1 MESHV
6 ENLPKSAVKLTITV
20 SPAEMRGYFTQAAK
34 ALSKRANIQGFRKGK
49 APRSILEAR
58 VGKEYLAHQ
67 AMELA
72 VSDSYYQ
79 AIVKHQLRPIGRPQT
94 DLKHEHAHLEE
105 QGLSFT
111 ATVPVMP
118 DVQLGD
124 YKAIRVKPQPSAY
137 SDKLVD
143 EALEQLQKSR
153 AGSAQVTRAAKT
165 GDRVEI
171 DFVGKIGGQEFEG
184 GKSENHPLVLGE
196 GSFVPGFEDE
206 LVGLKAGQVKTF
218 TVKFPKDYR
227 ATELAGK
234 PAEFTVTMKQ
244 VQETTL
250 PPLDDAFATGFGATS
265 LAELRKRLAE
275 NLKTKKEAE
284 ATRATETAVV
294 DAVVDRATV
303 EVPEAL
309 AEEELTGM
317 MAELR
322 QQIERQGLPYDKYL
336 EHLGKTEDD
345 LRKEHRDQA
354 ERRVK
359 MSLVLNAVQDAEGI
373 TPTDQQIKAEVDRQL
388 AQVNDDADRQRIKD
402 DEFRRYV
409 GRVLGNRLA
418 VERLVRFAGAD
429 SATEQSG

>member
-20 SPAEMRGYFTQAAK
+20 TPAEMRGYFTQATK
-34 ALSKRANIQGFRKGK
+34 ALSKQANIEGFRKGK

-58 VGKEYLAHQ
+58 VGKDYLAHQ

-79 AIVKHQLRPIGRPQT
+79 AIMKHGLRPVGRPQT

-105 QGLSFT
+105 KGLSFT
-111 ATVPVMP
+111 ATVPVVP
-118 DVQLGD
+118 DVKLGD
-124 YKAIRVKPQPSAY
+124 YKQIRVKPQQSAY

-153 AGSAQVTRAAKT
+153 AGSAQVTRAAKP
-165 GDRVEI
+165 GDRIEI
-171 DFVGKIGGQEFEG
+171 DFVGNIGGKEFAV
-184 GKSENHPLVLGE
+184 GKSENHPLVIGE
-196 GSFVPGFEDE
+196 GSFIPGFEDQ
-206 LVGLKAGQVKTF
+206 LVGMKAGQVKTF
-218 TVKFPKDYR
+218 KVKFPKDYR

-234 PAEFTVTMKQ
+234 QAEFTVTLKQ

-250 PPLDDAFATGFGATS
+250 PELNDAFATGFGAKS
-265 LAELRKRLAE
+265 LADLKQRLAE
-275 NLKTKKEAE
+275 NLKAEKETE
-284 ATRATETAVV
+284 ATRATEGAVV

-345 LRKEHRDQA
+345 IRKEHRDQA

-359 MSLVLNAVQDAEGI
+359 MSLVLNAVQDAEKI
-373 TPTDQQIKAEVDRQL
+373 VPTEQQIKAEVERQL
-388 AQVNDDADRQRIKD
+388 AQVSDDADRQRVES

-409 GRVLGNRLA
+409 GRILGNRLA

-429 SATEQSG
+429 SGK